1 MGKVARRWPQEE
13 FDAEAALARS
23 GWAGLFEYLTTVES
37 EDLGRFL
44 VHSEDLPR
52 GLSAKVIRNRI
63 AEFLRVRKGDAD
75 ELLGT
80 SSSQL
85 SRSDRVSPEILDRA
99 YALSRTFERVS
110 AVLGPEHARYWL
122 SEPNPG
128 LEGEVPLELLRSRYG
143 GERVENL
150 VEALLNGAVV

>member
-1 MGKVARRWPQEE
+1 MGKVAGRRKREE
-13 FDAEAALARS
+13 SDPKAVLAGS

-44 VHSEDLPR
+44 VHDEELPR
-52 GLSAKVIRNRI
+52 ALSAKVIRNRV

-85 SRSDRVSPEILDRA
+85 SRSDRVNSEILDRA

-110 AVLGPEHARYWL
+110 AVLGPEHTRSWL

-128 LEGEVPLELLRSRYG
+128 LDGQVPLELLRSRYG